1 MTEERSSMINY
12 TLVKFHIG
20 FAMLYLA
27 IVMLGGL
34 LFSLQFLNLYPF
46 PGIDFLSPGRVRMLH
61 TNGAVYGF
69 ITNGFLAGLY
79 WAVPRL
85 TGHRVWNEKFIG
97 WFLAIGLQVAVLG
110 TAAGLLFGPAL
121 GPWFSAQAIEW
132 GETPK
137 ILDPIIS
144 AWLIVLLIQFAIPIY
159 KYAQEKPMYA
169 ASWYLT
175 AGLIW
180 VIMVYIMG
188 NFVPEYF
195 IPGVAGAAVTGTWI
209 HDAVGLYVTP
219 VAWGLMYYF
228 VPILLRKPIWSHAL
242 SLLGFWGLAFFYPLQ
257 GVHHYL
263 WSPIPMYAQ
272 YAAVLSTVVL
282 ELAVITVIVNFLM
295 TLRGNAEALKT
306 NIPIRWMFVGI
317 INYAITCLQCAFH
330 VLLTTQKVI
339 HFTDWVPGH
348 AHLIMFG
355 TFGFWILGWFSYLW
369 PKTKKAEAYSITLD
383 NWAFWLITLG
393 MAVMWTDL
401 LAAGL
406 MQGFLW
412 WGLSPFIDSINFS
425 IPFWFVR
432 TGTGLMIII
441 GFVLYTYNM
450 FMTGRRE
457 PVSSMQPQTAG
468 GAA

>member
-1 MTEERSSMINY
+1 MTEERNSIINY
-12 TLVKFHIG
+12 TLMKFHIG
-20 FAMLYLA
+20 FAMLYLG
-27 IVMLGGL
+27 VVLLGGL
-34 LFSLQFLNLYPF
+34 LYSLQFIHLYPLS
-46 PGIDFLSPGRVRMLH
+46 GIEIFSPGRIRMIH

-85 TGHRVWNEKFIG
+85 TGHRVWNETLIG
-97 WFLAIGLQVAVLG
+97 WFLALGLQVAVLG
-110 TAAGLLFGPAL
+110 TAGGLLFG
-121 GPWFSAQAIEW
+121 FAQGIEW
-132 GETPK
+132 AETPK
-137 ILDPIIS
+137 LLDPIIS
-144 AWLIVLLIQFAIPIY
+144 AWLVVLLIQFVVPIY
-159 KYAQEKPMYA
+159 KYAQGRPLYA
-169 ASWYLT
+169 ATWYLT

-195 IPGVAGAAVTGTWI
+195 VPGIAGAAVTGTWI

-228 VPILLRKPIWSHAL
+228 VPVLLRKPIWSHAL
-242 SLLGFWGLAFFYPLQ
+242 SLLGFWGLAFFYPMQ

-272 YAAVLSTVVL
+272 YAAVLSTVIL

-295 TLRGNAEALKT
+295 TLRGNAEALRT
-306 NIPIRWMFVGI
+306 SIPMRWMFVGI
-317 INYAITCLQCAFH
+317 INYAITCLQCAFQ

-339 HFTDWVPGH
+339 HFTDWVVGH
-348 AHLIMFG
+348 SHLIMFG

-369 PKTKKAEAYSITLD
+369 PKAKKTEAYSRSLD
-383 NWAFWLITLG
+383 EWAFWLITLG
-393 MAVMWTDL
+393 TAVMWVDL
-401 LAAGL
+401 LSAGL
-406 MQGFLW
+406 VQGFNW
-412 WGLSPFIDSINFS
+412 WGLTPFIDSVNFS
-425 IPFWFVR
+425 VPFWITR
-432 TGTGLMIII
+432 TITGVSITT

-457 PVSSMQPQTAG
+457 PRPSFQPQTSG